1 MYIICTYN
9 LQYIL
14 IVCSNLLGLFPKIP
28 LCLLLPVFC
37 YCSKV
42 HLKFAAFVYLL
53 QLLLYHIF
61 LFIIAAIVLCS
72 FLALL
77 FIVSMFSMVSPKNL
91 LVNILS
97 FLGQQ
102 AKQQRAA
109 PTRRRTRPHPHHLTP
124 SPRGLVLGLLG
135 RAFRTPTW
143 KFNAST
149 RWQPSSDRRRWRRRP
164 VQMPDSRCRC
174 PCSMFVV
181 RCPIPNMNFPRNVV
195 NKHINIRAGHMPQK
209 EQQQQR
215 QQQQ

>member
-1 MYIICTYN
+1 M
-9 LQYIL
+9 IL
-14 IVCSNLLGLFPKIP
+14 LRF
-28 LCLLLPVFC
+28 LLLFFC
-37 YCSKV
+37 RCSKV

-61 LFIIAAIVLCS
+61 LFIIVAIVLCS

-109 PTRRRTRPHPHHLTP
+109 PTRRGTRPHLHHLTP
-124 SPRGLVLGLLG
+124 SPRGLVLGLLGFG

-149 RWQPSSDRRRWRRRP
+149 RWQPSSDRRRP
-164 VQMPDSRCRC
+164 VQMPDSRCRGQ
-174 PCSMFVV
+174 CSMFVV
-181 RCPIPNMNFPRNVV
+181 RCSLSDSKYEFPSKRGQQAH
-195 NKHINIRAGHMPQK
+195 KYQGRAHATKGATETTTAATTIN
-209 EQQQQR
+209 
-215 QQQQ
+215 